1 MLKEFRDFLMRGNV
15 MDLAV
20 AVVIGA
26 AFSNIVNSLVNDI
39 IMPII
44 GIILGGIDFSGLSI
58 QVGSANVTYG
68 NFLQAVVNF
77 ILIGW
82 VIFLLIKAVN
92 RLETGFAP
100 SKEGAAEE
108 EPAATPE
115 DIQLLRQIRDLLE
128 RQEAR

>member
-108 EPAATPE
+108 EPAVTPE

>member
-1 MLKEFRDFLMRGNV
+1 MTKKIDKKLAILNALKEQNR
-15 MDLAV
+15 A
-20 AVVIGA
+20 I
-26 AFSNIVNSLVNDI
+26 NSVELTKLLS
-39 IMPII
+39 
-44 GIILGGIDFSGLSI
+44 LGGIDFSGLSI

-108 EPAATPE
+108 EPAVIPE

>member
-92 RLETGFAP
+92 RLETGFAS